1 MGIKQVF
8 GTLFTLLGTLILLFA
23 VYAMLKGSA
32 SVLEIE
38 VGGFQTAIVAILG
51 LVFFSAGVKFLR

>member
-8 GTLFTLLGTLILLFA
+8 GVLFTLLGTLVLLFA

-32 SVLEIE
+32 SVLEVE

-51 LVFFSAGVKFLR
+51 LIFFSAGVKFLR